1 MVSTIRLCSCIISFC
16 VSYIFST
23 AVASC
28 FTDPDR
34 NQSVAALIWL
44 FGWQY
49 LTLFDIHGSLLPQ
62 IYSIYNLTLSLA
74 VHHCQTMIV
83 GAFSTR
89 NTCAEHRTLLF
100 VACYVQNKC
109 WNHHYIKK
117 ETSLTYVGLPYLIG
131 Q

>member
-1 MVSTIRLCSCIISFC
+1 MDYFILCYF
-16 VSYIFST
+16 YFLT
-23 AVASC
+23 AVTSS
-28 FTDPDR
+28 FTHSER

-83 GAFSTR
+83 GAFSTEILVLNIER
-89 NTCAEHRTLLF
+89 SFLLHVICRTNPGTINILL
-100 VACYVQNKC
+100 
-109 WNHHYIKK
+109 KK
-117 ETSLTYVGLPYLIG
+117 QLYLHGSALYDWTIAFSH
-131 Q
+131 